1 MVFGLD
7 KMVFGRKPCAPT
19 GNVLT
24 GRLSVK
30 VEWRFLWIND
40 ETDWDGVGFVGG
52 VGNDADSVNGAKF
65 R

>member
-1 MVFGLD
+1 LLI
-7 KMVFGRKPCAPT
+7 
-19 GNVLT
+19 VLKF
-24 GRLSVK
+24 SVR

-40 ETDWDGVGFVGG
+40 ETDWAGGVGFADG